1 LPVGHIAGG
10 RIAAHSPAMGPNDIF
25 EISSNNPPDLPDDD
39 EDGPAWDEMGD
50 YPLESDEGN
59 EE

>member
-1 LPVGHIAGG
+1 
-10 RIAAHSPAMGPNDIF
+10 MGPNDLF

-50 YPLESDEGN
+50 YPLESDEGD